1 MSSAQMWE
9 VKKEPNK
16 RRMAIQLDSTSVTD
30 FVYSEISE
38 LSENKAYVAKGD
50 LYAYVDSEANELTP
64 YIFTQV
70 SNFTNGYAIVG
81 DSFHQSILN
90 EKMQMLL
97 PLSFYEVRL
106 PKHGLIVVQSDEGL
120 WGVYDL
126 MGHEKLPPV
135 YDLPPKI
142 LNRETILVRK
152 NELYGVVNDCN
163 EVVHS
168 INFQYITSAGLGY
181 KQGKYLRLF

>member
-1 MSSAQMWE
+1 MWE
-9 VKKEPNK
+9 VIKDPSQ
-16 RRMAIQLDSTSVTD
+16 RSMAIRLDSNHTTE

-38 LSENKAYVAKGD
+38 LCENKAYVAQGD
-50 LYAYVDSEANELTP
+50 LYAYIDSGANQLTP
-64 YIFTQV
+64 YIYTQV

-97 PLSFYEVRL
+97 PLSFYQVRL
-106 PKHGLIVVQSDEGL
+106 PQQGLIVVQSDEGL

-126 MGHEKLPPV
+126 MGHEKIPPV

-163 EVVHS
+163 ETVHS
-168 INFQYITSAGLGY
+168 FSYQHITTKGMAY